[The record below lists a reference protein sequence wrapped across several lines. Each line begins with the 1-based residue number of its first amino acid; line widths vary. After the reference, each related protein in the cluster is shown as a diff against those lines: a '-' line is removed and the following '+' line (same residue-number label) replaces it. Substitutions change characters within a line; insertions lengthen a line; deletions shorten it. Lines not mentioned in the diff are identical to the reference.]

1 MPVFDFSRQPRF
13 KLGVLSLALLG
24 LFACS
29 KQEAAKPAMPPMPV
43 TVLEAQPTTI
53 TTGIEIAAQ
62 AEGAKETEVRARIG
76 GIMLKRMYQ
85 EGAQVKAGQPLF
97 MIDPAQYQ
105 IALADAQ
112 ARAEQ
117 ANREAARLKGL
128 IAQQAVSQK
137 EYDDAVTTAKLA
149 EATLRQARLNL
160 SYTTVTAPVSG
171 TAGRV
176 IKSEGSL
183 VTVGTD
189 SLLTTIYQSNPIWV
203 RFGLGESDLAKL
215 PGGKLSPAT
224 LTGAELI
231 LPDGSVYP
239 QKGKINFVA
248 ANMDTALGTRQLRA
262 EFTNTDGTLVPGQ
275 FVRLRLLTGKRD
287 GVFLVPQSAVVQ
299 TEQGAVLMLA
309 GADNKVAPR
318 PVQTGEWQGKN
329 WVILGGLKAG
339 DRVIVDNLIKLRPG
353 ATVAPKGPQP
363 AGQPQGMAGMGGMS
377 GMGGMEG
384 MSGMAGMNGS
394 ADSMGMSGMVSIPAK
409 PQEKAPAKSDGQ
421 PAAASKG

>member
-1 MPVFDFSRQPRF
+1 MPAFDCPNPPR
-13 KLGVLSLALLG
+13 LRTGGLALALLG

-29 KQEAAKPAMPPMPV
+29 RQEAAKPAMPPMPV
-43 TVLEAQPTTI
+43 TVLAAQPASI

-76 GIMLKRMYQ
+76 GILLKRMYQ

-97 MIDPAQYQ
+97 TIDPATYQ

-128 IAQQAVSQK
+128 LAQQAVSQK
-137 EYDDAVTTAKLA
+137 ECDDAVTAAKLA

-176 IKSEGSL
+176 LKSEGSL
-183 VTVGTD
+183 VTAGTD
-189 SLLTTIYQSNPIWV
+189 SLLTTIYQADPIWV
-203 RFGLGESDLAKL
+203 RFGLGDSDLAKL

-231 LPDGSVYP
+231 LPDGSVHP

-248 ANMDTALGTRQLRA
+248 ANMDTTLGTRQLRA
-262 EFTNTDGTLVPGQ
+262 EFPNADGTLVPGQ
-275 FVRLRLLTGKRD
+275 FVRLRLLTGKRE
-287 GVFLVPQSAVVQ
+287 GVYLVPQAAVVQ
-299 TEQGAVLMLA
+299 TEQGAVVMLA
-309 GADNKVAPR
+309 GPDNKVVPR

-329 WVILGGLKAG
+329 WVILGGLKPG

-353 ATVAPKGPQP
+353 AVVAPKAPPP
-363 AGQPQGMAGMGGMS
+363 AGQPL
-377 GMGGMEG
+377 
-384 MSGMAGMNGS
+384 
-394 ADSMGMSGMVSIPAK
+394 AD
-409 PQEKAPAKSDGQ
+409 KAPDTAGK
-421 PAAASKG
+421 AR